1 MPASPFLLPIMSFAH
16 SLPEPKWR
24 RLPEERP
31 HQIIDA
37 AVAVFGENGLAGA
50 RLEDV
55 AKRAGVSKGTI
66 YLYFPNKEALFAE
79 MIRSTI
85 VAQILRDEE
94 NLDHAAGTA
103 TEEVNAYIDRWF
115 AFMRS
120 PTMQTIHRLI
130 IGELHRFPE
139 LIRFYADE
147 VVTRKMHLV
156 DRLIRRGVETGE
168 FREVDPE
175 TTGRILGAIISSFC
189 LWCGLREHMPT
200 LLQVTDE
207 KLITDV
213 REFFF
218 HAIRPAP

>member
-1 MPASPFLLPIMSFAH
+1 MMSFAH
-16 SLPEPKWR
+16 SVPEPKWR

-37 AVAVFGENGLAGA
+37 AIAVFGEHGLAGA

-85 VAQILRDEE
+85 VAQIMRDEE
-94 NLDHAAGTA
+94 DLDHAAGTPS
-103 TEEVNAYIDRWF
+103 EEVERYIDRWF
-115 AFMRS
+115 EFMKS
-120 PTMQTIHRLI
+120 AKMQAIHRLI
-130 IGELHRFPE
+130 IGELHHFPD
-139 LIRFYADE
+139 LISFYADE

-168 FREVDPE
+168 FRAVDPE

-189 LWCGLREHMPT
+189 LWSGLRQHMPT
-200 LLQVTDE
+200 IRHVSDE
-207 KLITDV
+207 ELIASVKD
-213 REFFF
+213 FFF
-218 HAIRPAP
+218 HAIRPAK